1 MCDLRGKFMA
11 FVQRFS
17 TIERGGIRFIGNTL
31 GLSKSSNTLS
41 AGTLGSIGAFTSLN
55 NTQFSNFPNGTTS
68 NYLENGSNATLQ
80 LPIGSTVLYAE
91 LIWGGLYRS
100 QTQNISNLIDNAVT
114 FTANGTNFSISPDG
128 LTSQTF
134 VIPSGSGYDLGFYV
148 RTANVTNIVA
158 NSLNGTYS
166 TGGVPALIIAND
178 NQTNQTNHAGWT
190 LAIVYHNDNEI
201 IRNLTLWVGGAVVGP
216 NTPVSDT
223 TLTGFITPAVSVG
236 GKVFMSAQEGDAVLT
251 GDQFLFGRDT
261 LSLSV
266 ISGPN
271 NQATNFFGSQI
282 NNENGLIDTSGTF
295 GTRNKNASA
304 GTNISAG
311 RQGWDITAVD
321 VTNYL
326 EPLQSSAVFRFTSS
340 GDLYVPNALAT
351 QIDSQGA
358 SLTVVKSAD
367 TQAVFVGQNVEYTIN
382 VTNTGQ
388 LDAENATL
396 QDSIPA
402 GLTLVSGSI
411 RVDGVVQPDTFPV
424 SLGTILPGQTKQV
437 TYTLQ
442 ALSVPL
448 INPAINTATV
458 NFEFEPFPN
467 FKIELQQTS
476 NLVSVFILNEAIN
489 NIKTVDRGVALSGEI
504 LTYTSF
510 ITNNGNLNATDL
522 VFTDTIPSG
531 TTFVEDSLTVDG
543 VTFSGQNPEDSVNIG
558 SLDIG
563 QVKTIT
569 FKVQI
574 TGDNMIIT
582 NQSGVTFLS
591 VLPGGETVPGSQDS
605 NIVTTEVISTTFSK
619 VKSTADDFI
628 REGENTTQSITL
640 TNNSSFVLKNLFF
653 NDILAAGASHVAG
666 SVIID
671 GVSYPA
677 YDLITGF
684 NLPDLQQGDST
695 TISYTLLAD
704 NPKTQDTVDNF
715 ATVNYSV
722 DTPQGTRNF
731 TENTNTVTFA
741 VISTRLDVVK
751 SVDKTVAISGEI
763 LNYTSVITNTGSQT
777 ATNLVFSDILQAGLT
792 FVTDSVRIDNVSF
805 PGYNPISSFSLP
817 NLNPGQSVR
826 VDFQARVI

>member
-1 MCDLRGKFMA
+1 MA

-31 GLSKSSNTLS
+31 GLNKSSNTLS

-55 NTQFSNFPNGTTS
+55 NTQFSNFPIGTTS

-261 LSLSV
+261 LSL
-266 ISGPN
+266 
-271 NQATNFFGSQI
+271 
-282 NNENGLIDTSGTF
+282 
-295 GTRNKNASA
+295 
-304 GTNISAG
+304 
-311 RQGWDITAVD
+311 
-321 VTNYL
+321 
-326 EPLQSSAVFRFTSS
+326 
-340 GDLYVPNALAT
+340 
-351 QIDSQGA
+351 
-358 SLTVVKSAD
+358 
-367 TQAVFVGQNVEYTIN
+367 
-382 VTNTGQ
+382 
-388 LDAENATL
+388 
-396 QDSIPA
+396 
-402 GLTLVSGSI
+402 
-411 RVDGVVQPDTFPV
+411 
-424 SLGTILPGQTKQV
+424 
-437 TYTLQ
+437 
-442 ALSVPL
+442 
-448 INPAINTATV
+448 
-458 NFEFEPFPN
+458 
-467 FKIELQQTS
+467 
-476 NLVSVFILNEAIN
+476 
-489 NIKTVDRGVALSGEI
+489 
-504 LTYTSF
+504 
-510 ITNNGNLNATDL
+510 
-522 VFTDTIPSG
+522 
-531 TTFVEDSLTVDG
+531 
-543 VTFSGQNPEDSVNIG
+543 
-558 SLDIG
+558 
-563 QVKTIT
+563 KTIT

-653 NDILAAGASHVAG
+653 NDTLAAGASHVAG

-695 TISYTLLAD
+695 TIFYTLLAD